1 MTWVLRGL
9 LGVGG
14 AILAFVAW
22 PVANGAWQAQKA
34 DAVLFELRTLQPM
47 QLDAVQAAIAAL
59 DRAVAADPVAGRRLG
74 RSELLAGAALT
85 LDLPVAKEQRAE
97 WMKQALGDLDFGL
110 GNAPA
115 RGVGWAR
122 LAAARQALDGTSA
135 RVVAAL
141 IMSIDVAPM
150 MESLWPSRLQL
161 ILDNWQ
167 FFTPKERDRIA
178 AYVAMNWRLSG
189 DKRWI
194 AETIRSPIDE
204 LFVRYFVR
212 DEPNAQ
218 EELTQW
224 LTRLRKQ

>member
-1 MTWVLRGL
+1 MTWMLRGL
-9 LGVGG
+9 VGVGG
-14 AILAFVAW
+14 AILAVVAW

-34 DAVLFELRTLQPM
+34 DAVVFELRTGQALH
-47 QLDAVQAAIAAL
+47 LASVQHGIAAL

-85 LDLPVAKEQRAE
+85 TDLPVTREQRAE
-97 WMKQALGDLDFGL
+97 WMKQAQDDLDFGL
-110 GNAPA
+110 ANAPA
-115 RGVGWAR
+115 RGIGWAR

-141 IMSIDVAPM
+141 MMSIDVAPM
-150 MESLWPSRLQL
+150 MASLWPSRLQL

-167 FFTPKERDRIA
+167 HFTPEERERIA
-178 AYVAMNWRLSG
+178 AYVAMNWRMSR
-189 DKRWI
+189 DRRWV

-224 LTRLRKQ
+224 LARLRKK